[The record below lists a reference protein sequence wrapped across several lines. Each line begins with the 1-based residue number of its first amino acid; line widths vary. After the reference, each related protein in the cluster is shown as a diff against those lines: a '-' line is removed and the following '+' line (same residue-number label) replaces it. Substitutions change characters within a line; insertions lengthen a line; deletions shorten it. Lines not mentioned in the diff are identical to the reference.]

1 MSSFLGSKPFGL
13 VALYLAAVLAAGC
26 VATQPPNIK
35 DAGGVCAGE
44 GVLLL
49 RMIQNDPHGRVLL
62 QRHLGGI
69 PSVAFQTA
77 ANEVE
82 GGIRVVNA
90 SAGTYAFRRLE
101 MRGLYFRPTPAFRFV
116 VEPGT
121 ITYIGDF
128 TVDWRR
134 EAITVVDR
142 EVATLGDARRHY
154 PNLFDGKLI
163 YRKALATPE

>member
-1 MSSFLGSKPFGL
+1 MSSSLGCKRFGL
-13 VALYLAAVLAAGC
+13 AALFLAAVLTAGC

-35 DAGGVCAGE
+35 DAGAVGGGE

-49 RMIQNDPHGRVLL
+49 RMAQNDPHGRVLL

-69 PSVAFQTA
+69 PSIAFQTA
-77 ANEVE
+77 ADEVE
-82 GGIRVVNA
+82 GGIKAVNV

-101 MRGLYFRPTPAFRFV
+101 MRGIVFRFEPAFRFV
-116 VEPGT
+116 VEAGT

-134 EAITVVDR
+134 KSIDVVDR
-142 EVATLGDARRHY
+142 DVTTLADARRHY
-154 PNLFDGKLI
+154 PMLFNGKLI

>member
-1 MSSFLGSKPFGL
+1 VTAASRCKWFEL
-13 VALYLAAVLAAGC
+13 VVLYVAIVLAAGC

-35 DAGGVCAGE
+35 DAGAVGAGQ

-49 RMIQNDPHGRVLL
+49 RMTQNDPHGRVLL

-77 ANEVE
+77 AEEVE
-82 GGIRVVNA
+82 GGIRVVNVT
-90 SAGTYAFRRLE
+90 AGTYAFRRLE
-101 MRGLYFRPTPAFRFV
+101 RRGLYYRFTPAFRFV

-134 EAITVVDR
+134 ESIAVVDR
-142 EVATLGDARRHY
+142 EGTTLGDARRQY
-154 PNLFDGKLI
+154 PKLFDGELN
-163 YRKALATPE
+163 YRKSLATPE

>member
-1 MSSFLGSKPFGL
+1 VTAIPGCKRFGL
-13 VALYLAAVLAAGC
+13 GVLYLATVLAAGC

-35 DAGGVCAGE
+35 DAGAVGAGE

-49 RMIQNDPHGRVLL
+49 RMTQNDPHGRVLL

-77 ANEVE
+77 AEEVE
-82 GGIRVVNA
+82 GGIRVVNVA
-90 SAGTYAFRRLE
+90 AGTYAFRALE
-101 MRGLYFRPTPAFRFV
+101 RRGLNYRFKPGFRFV

-134 EAITVVDR
+134 ESIAVVDR
-142 EVATLGDARRHY
+142 EVTTLGDARRHY
-154 PNLFDGKLI
+154 PTLFDGKLN
-163 YRKALATPE
+163 YRKSLATPE